1 VALSGFLP
9 TILFTFLVQTFI
21 LENQDVVMDRR
32 SEQQVY
38 RRARGFFFPGKP
50 FKWENYPLLFPV

>member
-1 VALSGFLP
+1 VK
-9 TILFTFLVQTFI
+9 TFI

-38 RRARGFFFPGKP
+38 RRVRGFFGKL
-50 FKWENYPLLFPV
+50 FKWENYHIFFPV